1 MLQLTSDDWYGFD
14 LHRFSLAI
22 AGTYR
27 HYFSQAAHGYV
38 ARFLGD
44 ETASRLGRVSLNP
57 IRHIDAFGTIIFTG
71 TLARGSVALF
81 VWIRQ
86 TSAG

>member
-1 MLQLTSDDWYGFD
+1 MDMIYIISIWLLPV
-14 LHRFSLAI
+14 LIAI
-22 AGTYR
+22 TF
-27 HYFSQAAHGYV
+27 HEAAHGYV

-44 ETASRLGRVSLNP
+44 DTASRLGRVSLNP
-57 IRHIDAFGTIIFTG
+57 LRHIDPFGTILTAG
-71 TLARGSVALF
+71 TLAARPVTIP